1 MNGCLNQYFE
11 DSKTKLIQCTSER
24 VKNELYMNVPISYL
38 KRIVSNKI
46 TYFELILYV
55 DIKLNIYHRY
65 CLNIYF
71 SWSKLVN
78 QCFVELLYRMTK
90 I

>member
-46 TYFELILYV
+46 TYFELIFYV
-55 DIKLNIYHRY
+55 DIELNIYHKY
-65 CLNIYF
+65 CSYIYF

-78 QCFVELLYRMTK
+78 QCLNYCTG
-90 I
+90 